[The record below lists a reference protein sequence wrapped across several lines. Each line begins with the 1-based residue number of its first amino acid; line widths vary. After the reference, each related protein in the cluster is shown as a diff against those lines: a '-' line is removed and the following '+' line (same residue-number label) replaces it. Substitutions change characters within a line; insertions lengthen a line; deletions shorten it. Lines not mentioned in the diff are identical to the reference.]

1 MQGVQMA
8 NMHKI
13 AENKILIN
21 YMQVEMN
28 FGLNILFN
36 IYCTAL
42 WLTSISTLHI
52 WLSSAISPFNKD
64 SNPRMWPVKREN

>member
-42 WLTSISTLHI
+42 
-52 WLSSAISPFNKD
+52 
-64 SNPRMWPVKREN
+64 